1 MLSKNIYFSSNI
13 YSFEV
18 IDNIKINKIEKF
30 IINLREK
37 ILETVYKIYPKE
49 EAIFL

>member
-13 YSFEV
+13 YNYK
-18 IDNIKINKIEKF
+18 IIKKVKNNFIEEHIIKF
-30 IINLREK
+30 RKKVLDSI
-37 ILETVYKIYPKE
+37 YKIYPDE